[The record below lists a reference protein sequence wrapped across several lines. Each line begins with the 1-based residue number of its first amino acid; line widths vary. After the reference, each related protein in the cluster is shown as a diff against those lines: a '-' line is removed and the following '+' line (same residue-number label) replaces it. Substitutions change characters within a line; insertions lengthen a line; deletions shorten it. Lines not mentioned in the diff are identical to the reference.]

1 MPKKFKGENS
11 KAVQARARKETARL
25 EEKEKKQKEL
35 EDEYWRDDDKH
46 SVNKQNRKEERER
59 KRLEQ
64 LERKK
69 EAQKLLT
76 EELASIH
83 PLKPATAAKLTRAE
97 IQVQQERMAATAA
110 GAKKSTEVLHSELP
124 LVENINREVIEE
136 GARGVEEAITL
147 LSVKDPVLEK
157 HPEKRMKAAYAS
169 FEDINLPRLKAENP
183 NSRLSQLKQM
193 LKKDWMKSPDNPMN
207 QRTLAF
213 NKKQ

>member
-11 KAVQARARKETARL
+11 KAVQARQRKESARL
-25 EEKEKKQKEL
+25 EEKDRKQKEL

-46 SVNKQNRKEERER
+46 AVNKQNRKEERER

-76 EELASIH
+76 EEIASIH
-83 PLKPATAAKLTRAE
+83 TIKPPAAAKLTRAE
-97 IQVQQERMAATAA
+97 IQAQQERMAAAVAA
-110 GAKKSTEVLHSELP
+110 AKKSTEVLHNELP
-124 LVENINREVIEE
+124 LEENINREIIEE
-136 GARGVEEAITL
+136 GARGVDEAITL
-147 LSVKDPVLEK
+147 LSVKDPITEK
-157 HPEKRMKAAYAS
+157 HPEKRVKAAYTA
-169 FEDINLPRLKAENP
+169 FEEVNLPRLKAENP
-183 NSRLSQLKQM
+183 NLRLSQLKQM

-207 QRTLAF
+207 QRTMAF